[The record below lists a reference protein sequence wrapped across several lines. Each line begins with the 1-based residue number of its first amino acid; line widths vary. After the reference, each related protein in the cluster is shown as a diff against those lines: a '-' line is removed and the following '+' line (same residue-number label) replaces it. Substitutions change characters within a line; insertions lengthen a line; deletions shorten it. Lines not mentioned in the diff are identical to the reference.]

1 MRKQRGEDRRG
12 VEWRE
17 EKRRRDVT
25 CVVTVAEQRLSQSQ
39 SGTQYLL
46 NMSWRKWKVRVQGRL
61 GVKVTAADVPCRAR
75 PHSRRLGETT
85 EENKRSTG

>member
-1 MRKQRGEDRRG
+1 MRKQHGVERRGE
-12 VEWRE
+12 EWRE

-61 GVKVTAADVPCRAR
+61 GVKVTAADVPCRAALAR
-75 PHSRRLGETT
+75 TRAVSEKPR
-85 EENKRSTG
+85 KRT